1 MAIASE
7 AKDRHEKT
15 AANHFL
21 EDIFINYGDKI
32 YQLALGMVN
41 DPSKAE
47 DIVQET
53 FLKAMLHKDQFEGRS
68 SINTWLYRIAYNTAL
83 DLLRKRTEDPLPEED
98 PGPEEKT
105 PFNLP
110 HALVDWDSSPEQILE
125 GKQTQA
131 QLELGIQ
138 KLTPALRVVFLLRDV
153 QEVPTDE
160 TAVILGVT
168 ENVVKVRLHRARLEL
183 REHLSCCWQKGLL
196 TI

>member
-1 MAIASE
+1 MVIANEPNKRQQNSV
-7 AKDRHEKT
+7 
-15 AANHFL
+15 ANHFL
-21 EDIFINYGDKI
+21 EEIFIKYGDRI

-68 SINTWLYRIAYNTAL
+68 AINTWLYRIAYNTAL
-83 DLLRKRTEDPLPEED
+83 DLLRKRTEDPLPDED
-98 PGPEEKT
+98 PGNEENVPVT
-105 PFNLP
+105 LP

-125 GKQTQA
+125 GKQTRS

-138 KLTPALRVVFLLRDV
+138 KLTPALRAVFLLRDV
-153 QEVPTDE
+153 QEVSTTE
-160 TAVILGVT
+160 AAEILGVT

-183 REHLSCCWQKGLL
+183 REYLSCCWQKGLL
-196 TI
+196 TT